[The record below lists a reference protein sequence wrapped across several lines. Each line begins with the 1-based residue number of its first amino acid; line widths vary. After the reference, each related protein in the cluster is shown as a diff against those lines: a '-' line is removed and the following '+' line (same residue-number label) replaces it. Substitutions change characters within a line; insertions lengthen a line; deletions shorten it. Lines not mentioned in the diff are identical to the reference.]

1 MINFKKYIL
10 RLLSFGFLFMF
21 SASCSVFADFRFA
34 KIVVLGTRGSGKT
47 SVIEVLT
54 KKQNSIKDPEH
65 TDNLDIK
72 ERVVEI
78 DGSFVN
84 EKLWDTSAEADH
96 LGLIS
101 DFCKNATVAIIVIDM
116 KDLAEEQC
124 KASDIERITNNWFDT
139 LNEVAPNCKL
149 VILGT
154 KKDELDGHV
163 IRLNQA
169 KDNIRKIAGYEGIAE
184 KAEGRVEFISAQIDN
199 PQQLYETIVHRID
212 EAIRSYGV
220 QNLPTSPKNLLARI
234 VKDIP
239 KKRVKHKVKVP
250 YAGTVHYSG
259 TVTDRGSVA
268 SNHTVLI
275 WPINKTDH
283 IPYSK
288 DVDYSGNV
296 NYNGEADYEYETLED
311 DNDRITYK
319 LEYYG
324 DSF

>member
-21 SASCSVFADFRFA
+21 SASSVFADFRFA

-54 KKQNSIKDPEH
+54 KKQNSKKDPDH

-84 EKLWDTSAEADH
+84 EKLWDTSAEPGH

-124 KASDIERITNNWFDT
+124 KASDIERITNNLFDT

-169 KDNIRKIAGYEGIAE
+169 KDNIRKIACYEGIAE

-239 KKRVKHKVKVP
+239 KKRVKHNVKVP
-250 YAGTVHYSG
+250 YSGNVPYSG
-259 TVTDRGSVA
+259 EVTARGKVESKQLVGFLWLHENV
-268 SNHTVLI
+268 S
-275 WPINKTDH
+275 
-283 IPYSK
+283 IPFSK